1 VFRKRS
7 RSLCEGIVH
16 VHAEIACITIRPML
30 IIVFREFDLTY
41 STALWI

>member
-16 VHAEIACITIRPML
+16 VHAEIACIITRPRNH
-30 IIVFREFDLTY
+30 VDNCFRVTLSLNKGT
-41 STALWI
+41 